1 MACREGSCEFFDSD
15 EEKTENERSD
25 SDKLGCIAH
34 TLVQAYTL
42 VCCDAPDRVK
52 TCLSYHRLICPPV
65 TAEVFRLQSK
75 WVGSSPATQGEKRPE
90 ISITIYDDEECR
102 IFESWDASGA
112 VRGAR

>member
-1 MACREGSCEFFDSD
+1 M
-15 EEKTENERSD
+15 
-25 SDKLGCIAH
+25 
-34 TLVQAYTL
+34 
-42 VCCDAPDRVK
+42 
-52 TCLSYHRLICPPV
+52 